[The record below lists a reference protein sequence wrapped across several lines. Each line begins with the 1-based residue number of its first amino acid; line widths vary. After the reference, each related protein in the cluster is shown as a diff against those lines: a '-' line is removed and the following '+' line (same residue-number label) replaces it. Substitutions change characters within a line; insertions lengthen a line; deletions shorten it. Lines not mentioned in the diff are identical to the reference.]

1 MTPRMQAILD
11 RIYQYNARHLAQHT
25 FGLSEET
32 VYDALVVAPSY
43 APRKIITDSR
53 YEIRE
58 TGGQSYCT
66 DLIEMET
73 ATFYALAEIM
83 GIPAVALLVVS
94 DNSAT
99 GAPLV
104 GRSEEL
110 QQRYEHTRRVVLME
124 LIGKIAGL

>member
-32 VYDALVVAPSY
+32 VYDAL
-43 APRKIITDSR
+43 
-53 YEIRE
+53 
-58 TGGQSYCT
+58 
-66 DLIEMET
+66 
-73 ATFYALAEIM
+73 
-83 GIPAVALLVVS
+83 LVVS
-94 DNSAT
+94 DNLAT

-104 GRSEEL
+104 GRSEAL

-124 LIGKIAGL
+124 LIGKIAGA

>member
-53 YEIRE
+53 YE
-58 TGGQSYCT
+58 
-66 DLIEMET
+66 
-73 ATFYALAEIM
+73 
-83 GIPAVALLVVS
+83 
-94 DNSAT
+94 
-99 GAPLV
+99 
-104 GRSEEL
+104 
-110 QQRYEHTRRVVLME
+110 HTRRVVLME